1 LSNFGRLQATAGNH
15 PVGNNAAIF
24 EPQPGEVEQGNFLV
38 DCIVNWGLDDDG
50 EPAAEVKWFRW
61 GHGHNSVVKL
71 NLIGHDSPLVRTFIR
86 KLEREEQR
94 WHFLQGKQALI
105 APAGLG

>member
-1 LSNFGRLQATAGNH
+1 
-15 PVGNNAAIF
+15 
-24 EPQPGEVEQGNFLV
+24 
-38 DCIVNWGLDDDG
+38 
-50 EPAAEVKWFRW
+50 
-61 GHGHNSVVKL
+61 VKL

-94 WHFLQGKQALI
+94 WHFLQGKQVLI

>member
-1 LSNFGRLQATAGNH
+1 MSNFGRLQATAGNH
-15 PVGNNAAIF
+15 PIGGDAAIF

-38 DCIVNWGLDDDG
+38 DCIVDWGLDDDG

-71 NLIGHDSPLVRTFIR
+71 NLIGRAEPDRILSHKYLWLRLDYMTDSDPDWRVF
-86 KLEREEQR
+86 
-94 WHFLQGKQALI
+94 
-105 APAGLG
+105 